1 MDGSS
6 HLDYDATMAKNSIR
20 KNYELWLFYVDSKK
34 VGNKF
39 LQQFHSNNVLGCPLK
54 KIFGLYIK
62 KLVP

>member
-6 HLDYDATMAKNSIR
+6 HLDFDATMAKNSIR

-39 LQQFHSNNVLGCPLK
+39 LHQFHSNNVLILDA
-54 KIFGLYIK
+54 L
-62 KLVP
+62 